1 MGDVISLLRKKYQ
14 ALSPALTE
22 RSRRLWAGIEAD
34 AIGRG
39 GVAWVAKA
47 TGLAISTVRK
57 GRDEARRGGA
67 PPDLVRDRRRGAG
80 RLATEVKDPG
90 LVAALEALV
99 SPATRGDPESPLRWV
114 SKSLR
119 TLAAE
124 LRRAKHRAS
133 IGTLSRILRG
143 RGYSLQANKK
153 SKEGDSHPD
162 RDAQFNFINEKTKD
176 FLARGLPVISVDA
189 KKKERVAPLANP
201 GREWEPRGKPVEV
214 SSHDFFEV
222 DGPTATPYG
231 IYDLG
236 KNVGFV
242 NVGIDRNTPSFAAHS
257 VEKWWLKMGSRL
269 YPDATA
275 LFITADSGG
284 SNSAKS
290 RIWKLGLQT
299 LADRTG
305 LTIHMS
311 HFPPGTSKWNKIEHR
326 LFSFI
331 TLNWRGRPLATYE
344 TIISLIAAT
353 TTARGLKVQAE
364 LDQHN
369 YPLGVRISKEAV
381 DALALA
387 RATFHGEWNYT
398 LNPRTPEQLAAA
410 ATPRTA
416 RHIVSKAARRERWN
430 KLFGEQL
437 RSGLSGAE
445 FCRQRGIKYFSFTTA
460 RRRLVGKIRKLR
472 RDEN

>member
-1 MGDVISLLRKKYQ
+1 MRDVILLLRKKYQ
-14 ALSPALTE
+14 ALSPSLTE
-22 RSRRLWAGIEAD
+22 RSRRLWAGTEAD

-57 GRDEARRGGA
+57 GRDEARRGTA
-67 PPDLVRDRRRGAG
+67 PSDLVRDRRRGAG
-80 RLATEVKDPG
+80 RVPTEVKDPG

-99 SPATRGDPESPLRWV
+99 SPATRGDPESPLRWL

-119 TLAAE
+119 TLSAE
-124 LRRAKHRAS
+124 LARSKHPAS
-133 IGTLSRILRG
+133 IGTLSRLLRE
-143 RGYSLQANKK
+143 RGYSLQANSKT
-153 SKEGDSHPD
+153 KEGDSHPD
-162 RDAQFNFINEKTKD
+162 RDAQFTFINEKTKD
-176 FLARGLPVISVDA
+176 FLSRGLPVVSVDA

-201 GREWEPRGKPVEV
+201 GREWEPKGKPIEV
-214 SSHDFFEV
+214 SSHDFFEA

-231 IYDLG
+231 VYDLG

-242 NVGIDRNTPSFAAHS
+242 NVGTDRNTPSFAAHS
-257 VEKWWLKMGSRL
+257 LEKWWLQMGSQL
-269 YPDATA
+269 YPDAKE

-344 TIISLIAAT
+344 TIVSLIAAT
-353 TTARGLKVQAE
+353 TTARGLKVHAE
-364 LDQHN
+364 LDPRR
-369 YPLGVRISKEAV
+369 YPLGVRISK
-381 DALALA
+381 DALNRLALE
-387 RATFHGEWNYT
+387 RAAFHGEWNYT
-398 LNPRTPEQLAAA
+398 LLPRTPEQLAEAA
-410 ATPRTA
+410 RPRPT
-416 RHIVSKAARRERWN
+416 RTIVTLAERRERWN

-437 RSGLSGAE
+437 RSGLSGLE
-445 FCRQRGIKYFSFTTA
+445 FCRQRGINYDAFTTA
-460 RRRLVGKIRKLR
+460 RRRLVGKIRKMR
-472 RDEN
+472 RDAK